1 MKNTLHIRSLGLID
15 YAHCME
21 KMQAFVKQRTQDTPD
36 EIWLLQHPPVF
47 TQGISGTA
55 DHVLETADRDYSI
68 PVVQSSRGGQVT
80 YHGSGQLIAYILINM
95 RQHGLGI
102 RELVSR
108 VEQAVVDTL
117 ATWGVDSQNDPDA
130 PGVYINGA
138 KISALGLRVSRGYSY
153 HGLSLNV
160 DMDLSPF
167 QWINP
172 CGYARLPVTQLKDQL
187 ADKVVSSASNN
198 EINPQSAKM
207 PTWQAIEDA
216 LVKQLSQ
223 QLNSQYSF

>member
-1 MKNTLHIRSLGLID
+1 M
-15 YAHCME
+15 
-21 KMQAFVKQRTQDTPD
+21 
-36 EIWLLQHPPVF
+36 
-47 TQGISGTA
+47 
-55 DHVLETADRDYSI
+55 LETADRDYSI